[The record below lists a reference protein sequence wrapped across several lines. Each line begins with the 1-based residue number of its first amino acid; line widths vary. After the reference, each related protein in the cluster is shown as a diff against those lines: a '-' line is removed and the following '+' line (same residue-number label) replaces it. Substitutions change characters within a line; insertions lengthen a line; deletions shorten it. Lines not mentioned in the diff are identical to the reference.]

1 MDLQVQFAKRADGN
15 VVLRCTRKD
24 GSSTWKRYDNQ
35 AAFFSRHDLSHFA
48 VETVLGLTRGFF
60 GLIAEG
66 WDISDMDGKGPRGRP
81 DGSVPVENIVGLFT
95 QEHAGVAGPFTAT
108 EFNAQLEAMT
118 GQPLLRPL
126 TDAELEAVRTRIDF
140 LYQQW
145 ADTPSGSTL
154 DLSYTTPHPER
165 GLCT

>member
-1 MDLQVQFAKRADGN
+1 MDLQVQFTKRADGN

-24 GSSTWKRYDNQ
+24 GSATWKRYDNQ
-35 AAFFSRHDLSHFA
+35 ATFFSRHDLSHFA

-95 QEHAGVAGPFTAT
+95 QERAGVARRFTAT
-108 EFNAQLEAMT
+108 EFNAQLAAMT

-126 TDAELEAVRTRIDF
+126 TDAELEAVRARMDS
-140 LYQQW
+140 LYQRW

-154 DLSYTTPHPER
+154 DLIYP
-165 GLCT
+165 GIAQ